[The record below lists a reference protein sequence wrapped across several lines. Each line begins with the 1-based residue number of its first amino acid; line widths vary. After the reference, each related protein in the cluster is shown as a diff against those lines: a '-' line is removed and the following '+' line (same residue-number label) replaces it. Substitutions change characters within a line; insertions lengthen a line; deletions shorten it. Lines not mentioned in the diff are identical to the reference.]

1 MNDNFMFFMIL
12 GLIGCLLLGILL
24 GNVFCKTGKGVG
36 IMSGTMADYRYI
48 EVPAELSFKSIHYQF
63 TPSNGF
69 VNVSFEPRS
78 K

>member
-1 MNDNFMFFMIL
+1 MNDNFTFLVTL
-12 GLIGCLLLGILL
+12 GFIGCLLLGIML

-36 IMSGTMADYRYI
+36 VMSGTMGDYRYI
-48 EVPAELSFKSIHYQF
+48 EVPAELSLKSVDYEF

-69 VNVSFEPRS
+69 VNISFEPSS

>member
-1 MNDNFMFFMIL
+1 MNDNSMFFMIL
-12 GLIGCLLLGILL
+12 GLIGCLLLGIML

-36 IMSGTMADYRYI
+36 IMSGAMADYRYI
-48 EVPAELSFKSIHYQF
+48 EVPAELSLKSVGYEF